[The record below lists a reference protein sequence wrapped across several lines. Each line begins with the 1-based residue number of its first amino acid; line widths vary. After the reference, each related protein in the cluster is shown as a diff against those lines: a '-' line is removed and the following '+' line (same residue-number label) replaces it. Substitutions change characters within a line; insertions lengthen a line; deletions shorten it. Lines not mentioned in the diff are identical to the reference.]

1 MSDLVQQTR
10 ARQQQGKTI
19 QQMLT
24 PVKGSLGNALAE
36 RIGVERFMQAAVT
49 TFRKTPG
56 LARCTEESI
65 LGGLFVAAQ
74 LGLEVGGPRGLA
86 YLVPYGSE
94 ATLVLGYRG
103 IVELM
108 YRTGQVQKVDAFL
121 VREHDV
127 FRQRWDPQHGRVFDW
142 EPGAQEAKPVGAVA
156 YAVMTNGG
164 LIWQH
169 MTEEQILK
177 RRPAKWTNTP
187 WATWPDEMW
196 LKTVLKALPR
206 TVRTSSDDL
215 SLAIEA
221 DQTVQRR
228 IPGVEHHV
236 VARVPVEGAQA
247 EAPTARDAVEAAPA
261 AAEPV
266 EEPAV
271 EADAPM
277 ALAVDEQA
285 AFEEQSRREY
295 EDYLASQQED
305 A

>member
-19 QQMLT
+19 QQMLL
-24 PVKGSLGNALAE
+24 PVKGPLGNALAE

-74 LGLEVGGPRGLA
+74 LGLEIGGPRGLA

-103 IVELM
+103 VVELM

-121 VREHDV
+121 VREDDR
-127 FRQRWDPQHGRVFDW
+127 FQIRWDPMHGRVFDW
-142 EPGAQEAKPVGAVA
+142 EPGRQDARPVGAVA
-156 YAVMTNGG
+156 YVVMTNGA
-164 LIWQH
+164 LMWQH
-169 MTEEQILK
+169 MTEAEILK
-177 RRPAKWTNTP
+177 RRPAKWTRTP
-187 WATWPDEMW
+187 WETWPDEMW
-196 LKTVLKALPR
+196 LKIVVKALPR

-215 SLAIEA
+215 SLALEA

-228 IPGVEHHV
+228 LPGVEHHV
-236 VARVPVEGAQA
+236 VARVPVEADQPA
-247 EAPTARDAVEAAPA
+247 EQQPARDALEAAPA
-261 AAEPV
+261 VDPPV
-266 EEPAV
+266 EDEP
-271 EADAPM
+271 PM
-277 ALAVDEQA
+277 ALANDEQA
-285 AFEEQSRREY
+285 AYEEQSAREY
-295 EDYLASQQED
+295 EDYLASQQEEG
-305 A
+305 